1 MMLDQTLTPTHVQ
14 FIDQIDHNSEEMS
27 PTPASRDPR
36 QEEIALTLLEMSHT
50 ALRRFELGAEYVRIL
65 AGNAVGQ
72 VVPPKGGRQKK
83 NQHIRQAARELTMLG
98 KTEEAR
104 RKFLERAV
112 RVDKISPDVKVA
124 AKEAGLGDSVMA
136 LLEVAKASP
145 EKQLDTIR
153 EISER
158 GQAERGKKPAK
169 TTAVREAAGTTVPE
183 LSTEKDATS
192 LPVEY
197 RDAAS
202 AVEAAWQAASDL
214 RRALH
219 EAPPPVQDWFA
230 KRLRTKEEV

>member
-1 MMLDQTLTPTHVQ
+1 MMLDQTLTLSPVQ
-14 FIDQIDHNSEEMS
+14 FVDQIDHNSDEMS

-36 QEEIALTLLEMSHT
+36 QKEIALTLLEMSHT

-65 AGNAVGQ
+65 AGIAAVGQ
-72 VVPPKGGRQKK
+72 AVPPKGGHQKK

-158 GQAERGKKPAK
+158 GKAERGKKPAGAK
-169 TTAVREAAGTTVPE
+169 TTAVSGGSWDDSPGTFDRRRRHVASCRVPRCRFRRGGG
-183 LSTEKDATS
+183 L
-192 LPVEY
+192 
-197 RDAAS
+197 AS
-202 AVEAAWQAASDL
+202 G
-214 RRALH
+214 
-219 EAPPPVQDWFA
+219 F
-230 KRLRTKEEV
+230 